1 MDAQGYPKSSLG
13 VVSGGSW
20 GSPGALLSAPG
31 LLWGTFWASWGGNFE
46 PLGVN
51 FVTQGCVRS
60 ETSEKLE
67 FDDPLNE
74 NAMFLRSQG
83 LQNEAK
89 MVPKRAERRKTS
101 REDAKREQRS
111 ATIALQSVLGALWGD
126 VLRFRGS
133 PREGRWSARRGLAD
147 LAEPAFRRVWAP
159 KARKSAVR

>member
-31 LLWGTFWASWGGNFE
+31 LLWGTFWASWGGNLE
-46 PLGVN
+46 PLGMN

-89 MVPKRAERRKTS
+89 MVPKRPERRKRG
-101 REDAKREQRS
+101 REEAKREQRS
-111 ATIALQSVLGALWGD
+111 AKSALKSVVGALWGD
-126 VLRFRGS
+126 LLRFRGS
-133 PREGRWSARRGLAD
+133 LGEGRWSSRLPLSYWSTSSFGGVG
-147 LAEPAFRRVWAP
+147 P
-159 KARKSAVR
+159 

>member
-89 MVPKRAERRKTS
+89 MVPKRAEKRKKS
-101 REDAKREQRS
+101 REEGKREQRS
-111 ATIALQSVLGALWGD
+111 AKRSLESVLGALWGD
-126 VLRFRGS
+126 ILRFRGS
-133 PREGRWSARRGLAD
+133 PGEGRWSSRLD
-147 LAEPAFRRVWAP
+147 LA
-159 KARKSAVR
+159 S